1 MQSFNM
7 VNTAGCFNINTG
19 GRVNVFDSSI
29 KGEDGKWRPTTKD
42 DYVNDKGIT
51 EEVIKDYTPKP
62 EKAYERKDREMT
74 ERARNYYPNPRES
87 ALERELMNQ
96 VSGGNRTATNVSP
109 KLAADY
115 AAYQS
120 RLNRESS
127 LEQQLMNQISSVR

>member
-1 MQSFNM
+1 MQAYNM
-7 VNTAGCFNINTG
+7 VSGGFAINTG
-19 GRVNVFDSSI
+19 GRVKAF
-29 KGEDGKWRPTTKD
+29 
-42 DYVNDKGIT
+42 NDPGRT
-51 EEVIKDYTPKP
+51 HEVIWEERP
-62 EKAYERKDREMT
+62 EENWRRKAREMT

-87 ALERELMNQ
+87 ALERELLNQ
-96 VSGGNRTATNVSP
+96 VTGGNRAAANVSP

>member
-1 MQSFNM
+1 MAEM
-7 VNTAGCFNINTG
+7 KAYNINTG
-19 GRVNVFDSSI
+19 GRVMPMGNH
-29 KGEDGKWRPTTKD
+29 KECEPNWRKKAREM
-42 DYVNDKGIT
+42 VANA
-51 EEVIKDYTPKP
+51 
-62 EKAYERKDREMT
+62 KAY
-74 ERARNYYPNPRES
+74 YPSPRES

-127 LEQQLMNQISSVR
+127 LEQQLMNQISSVH